1 MEDIQDIVL
10 KGLIES
16 DDIKRVLK
24 RTKSDYDFQTINKK
38 LIDDFIS
45 DGWQIGKKNQNSFKI
60 KKLKPHDRRFED
72 RVWSLFAQFGYHY
85 LNADRSFRIP
95 YTKNVELPGKQID
108 VFAVDDETILLI
120 ECKSSE
126 VNSRKSVSFLTEIN
140 EIKGINQEIT
150 ANLRKVFES
159 KLKILW
165 IFCTNNI
172 IINNNDKERMK
183 DYKILHLNQDD
194 ISYYERLVYHLGISA
209 KYQLYGRLFAN
220 LTIPEL
226 KNKVPAIRGKMG
238 GFTYYSFSIEPEAL
252 LKISY
257 ILHRLNTTD
266 DTLITY
272 QRMVKRSRI
281 KEINCFLDEGGFF
294 PNAIIINIDTKNSRQ
309 LQFDSATCS
318 EHDSNSVLGVLHLPK
333 EYRSAFIIDGQ
344 HRLLGYG
351 NNKYKATNT
360 IPVVAFENLP
370 AETQSKLFV
379 EINHKQ
385 KSVAANLLRSL
396 DADLKW
402 DSPIADDAIKALKSK
417 LAQLLNE
424 RENSPLYNR
433 IITGED
439 PRTQTRCITLAYI
452 FDYALNKT
460 NFFGEIRKRNL
471 IKTGPLYAGDLSN
484 KTLEKAYEFFRRV
497 FSLIEELLP
506 DQWQKGDSEG
516 GFISRNIG
524 VASIIALMW
533 DIIDHIKKNKFIDFE
548 KLNSEEVFD
557 EIKPYLIVI
566 IEHISSLSR
575 EELQRMSGQ
584 WGSTGVKK
592 VRQEF
597 QRIIHLKYPSFEPEG
612 LLQYLKESS
621 GIYNDETDEVTDKL
635 QLLINHFVINKLQN
649 EYGNEHDKWWRLG
662 IPKQI
667 QKDCAIKSI
676 ETDPPEPHENF
687 LLLLDYQKIV
697 KDNWKLFGDYFTP
710 PNMKQASKDDKLDW
724 FVKFNTIR
732 NKVKHPERQDVSES
746 EYNLIKNIQN
756 WLVNNLNDEISAKT

>member
-1 MEDIQDIVL
+1 MEDIQDLIL
-10 KGLIES
+10 KSLIET

-24 RTKSDYDFQTINKK
+24 KTKSEYDFQTINKK
-38 LIDDFIS
+38 LIDDFQS
-45 DGWQIGKKNQNSFKI
+45 KGWVIDKKNPHSFKI

-72 RVWSLFAQFGYHY
+72 RVWSLFAQFGYKY

-95 YTKNVELPGKQID
+95 YTKNGVPGKQID
-108 VFAVDDETILLI
+108 VIAVDDETILLI

-126 VNSRKSVSFLTEIN
+126 SNTRKTSSFLTEIN
-140 EIKGINQEIT
+140 EIRGINQEIT
-150 ANLRKVFES
+150 ANLRKVFDS
-159 KLKILW
+159 KLKIIW

-172 IINNNDKERMK
+172 IISTNDKGRMM

-194 ISYYERLVYHLGISA
+194 ISYYERLVYHLGVSA

-220 LTIPEL
+220 ITIPEL
-226 KNKVPAIRGKMG
+226 KNKVPAIKGKMG
-238 GFTYYSFSIEPEAL
+238 GYTYFSFSIEPEAL

-257 ILHRLNTTD
+257 ILHRLNTTE

-281 KEINCFLDEGGFF
+281 KEINLFLDNEGFF
-294 PNAIIINIDTKNSRQ
+294 PNSIIINIDTKNSKP
-309 LQFDSATCS
+309 LQFDIANCT

-351 NNKYKATNT
+351 NTKYKLTNT

-370 AETQSKLFV
+370 AEIQSKLFV

-385 KSVAANLLRSL
+385 KSVAANLLKSL

-402 DSPIADDAIKALKSK
+402 DSPIPDDAIKALKSK

-424 RENSPLYNR
+424 RESSPLYNR

-460 NFFGEIRKRNL
+460 NFFGEIRKRGL
-471 IKTGPLYAGDLSN
+471 IKTGPLYDGDLST
-484 KTLEKAYEFFRRV
+484 KTLEKAYEFFKRV
-497 FSLIEELLP
+497 FSLIEEMLP
-506 DQWQKGDSEG
+506 EQWQKGDSEG

-524 VASIIALMW
+524 VASIIALSW
-533 DIIDHIKKNKFIDFE
+533 DLIDHVKKEKFIDFE
-548 KLNSEEVFD
+548 KLKAEEIFD
-557 EIKPYLIVI
+557 EIKPYLLI
-566 IEHISSLSR
+566 IIDYLSCLTR
-575 EELQRMSGQ
+575 EELQRLSGQ

-597 QRIIHLKYPSFEPEG
+597 QRTIHLKNPKFEPDG
-612 LLQYLKESS
+612 LIQYIKESS
-621 GIYNDETDEVTDKL
+621 GIFNDETDEVSDKL
-635 QLLINHFVINKLQN
+635 QLLINRFVITKLKN
-649 EYGNEHDKWWRLG
+649 EYGIEHEKWWRLG

-667 QKDCAIKSI
+667 QKDCAIKAI
-676 ETDPPEPHENF
+676 ETDPPEPPENF

-697 KDNWKLFGDYFTP
+697 KDNWKLFGEYFTP
-710 PNMKQASKDDKLDW
+710 PDMKQANKDDKIDW
-724 FVKFNTIR
+724 FVKYNTIR

-746 EYNLIKNIQN
+746 EYNFIKTLQN
-756 WLVNNLNDEISAKT
+756 WMTLKISS

>member
-1 MEDIQDIVL
+1 MEEVHEAIL

-24 RTKSDYDFQTINKK
+24 RVKSEYDFQSINKK
-38 LIDDFIS
+38 LIDDYVA
-45 DGWQIGKKNQNSFKI
+45 DGWQIENKNQNSFRI

-72 RVWSLFAQFGYHY
+72 RVWALFAQFGYKY

-95 YTKNVELPGKQID
+95 YTKNGNIPGKQID

-120 ECKSSE
+120 ECKSSDN
-126 VNSRKSVSFLTEIN
+126 NSRKTSNFLTEIN
-140 EIKGINQEIT
+140 EINGIKQEIT
-150 ANLRKVFES
+150 TNLRKVFDS

-172 IINNNDKERMK
+172 LISNNDRDRMK
-183 DYKILHLNQDD
+183 EYNILHLNQDD
-194 ISYYERLVYHLGISA
+194 IAYYERLVYQLGVAA
-209 KYQLYGRLFAN
+209 KYQLYGRLFPN
-220 LTIPEL
+220 IPIPEL

-238 GFTYYSFSIEPEAL
+238 GYTYYSFSIEPEAI

-257 ILHRLNTTD
+257 ILHRLNTSE

-281 KEINCFLDEGGFF
+281 KEINQFLNNEGFF
-294 PNAIIINIDTKNSRQ
+294 PNSIIINLDTKNAKP
-309 LQFDSATCS
+309 LQFDIATCTD
-318 EHDSNSVLGVLHLPK
+318 HDSNSVLGVLHLPK
-333 EYRSAFIIDGQ
+333 SYRSAFIIDGQ

-351 NNKYKATNT
+351 DTIYKATNT

-370 AETQSKLFV
+370 AEIQSKLFV

-385 KSVAANLLRSL
+385 KSVAANLLKSL

-439 PRTQTRCITLAYI
+439 PHTQTRCITLAYI

-460 NFFGEIRKRNL
+460 NLFGEIRKRSL
-471 IKTGPLYAGDLSN
+471 IKTGPLYAGDLST
-484 KTLEKAYEFFRRV
+484 KTLEKAYDFFKRV
-497 FSLIEELLP
+497 FLLFEEKLP

-516 GFISRNIG
+516 GFVSRNIG
-524 VASIIALMW
+524 VASIIVLVW
-533 DIIDHIKKNKFIDFE
+533 DIIDHIKKRKFIDFE
-548 KLNSEEVFD
+548 KLTSEDIFD
-557 EIKPYLIVI
+557 EVKPFLLIVI
-566 IEHISSLSR
+566 DYISNLNR
-575 EELQRMSGQ
+575 EELQRLSGQ

-597 QRIIHLKYPSFEPEG
+597 QRIIHLKDPLFEPDG
-612 LLQYLKESS
+612 LLQYIKESS
-621 GIYNDETDEVTDKL
+621 GIFNDETDEMTDTL
-635 QLLINHFVINKLQN
+635 QMMINHFVIRKLKD
-649 EYGNEHDKWWRLG
+649 EYGETNDKWWRLG

-676 ETDPPEPHENF
+676 ETDPPEPPENF
-687 LLLLDYQKIV
+687 LLLIDYQKIV

-710 PNMKQASKDDKLDW
+710 PDMKQANKDLKLDW

-732 NKVKHPERQDVSES
+732 NKVKHPERQDVSEA
-746 EYNLIKNIQN
+746 EYDYIKNLKN
-756 WLVNNLNDEISAKT
+756 WLSQKISS